1 LRRLSKRVATFLLDL
16 LQRLNAR
23 GYSASAANL
32 YVTHD
37 EIGSYLGLTLET
49 VSRMFAQLKRSGTLQ
64 VTQRD
69 FRILDPAALRRAA
82 AGSD

>member
-1 LRRLSKRVATFLLDL
+1 MTR
-16 LQRLNAR
+16 
-23 GYSASAANL
+23 
-32 YVTHD
+32 D